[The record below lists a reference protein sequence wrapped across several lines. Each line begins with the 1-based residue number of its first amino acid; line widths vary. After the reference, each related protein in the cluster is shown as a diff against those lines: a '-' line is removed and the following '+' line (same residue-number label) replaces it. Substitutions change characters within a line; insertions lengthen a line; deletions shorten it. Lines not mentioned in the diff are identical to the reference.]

1 MKNILKT
8 VLVLF
13 TLFSVGCSKKD
24 DDKIDYYLSQP
35 RDADLN
41 GWWSRTDEF
50 GGLYYWNFQQSGK
63 LLEVYSSTVENPVFR
78 EYDDKYWFTE
88 DKDNKNILN
97 IFEKHGG
104 LYGSIEYHF
113 YYTVVNDTLWTSNGI
128 EEYSNDTELKIL
140 WLKTTA
146 PQY

>member
-35 RDADLN
+35 RDTDLF
-41 GWWSRTDEF
+41 GWWTRIDET
-50 GGLYYWNFQQSGK
+50 GSYYWHFQQTGRIF
-63 LLEVYSSTVENPVFR
+63 EVHYSSPSDIFQ
-78 EYDDKYWFTE
+78 YDDKYWFVE
-88 DKDNKNILN
+88 NKEGKNILN
-97 IFEKHGG
+97 VFEKHGG
-104 LYGSIEYHF
+104 LYGSIEYQS
-113 YYTVVNDTLWTSNGI
+113 YYKVVNDTLWTSNGI